1 MSKPGSWVM
10 RLLAGVLLVG
20 LAGCGSGPSPDITA
34 PPQNEFVFGLLMV
47 GPANDHGWSQAHF
60 EAGRYVEKNVSG
72 TRMVYVDKVNPSDR
86 PGTTPAQL
94 ANDLLARGARLII
107 FNSDDMKDGAL
118 EFARAHRDIPVI
130 HISGDSAWPE
140 GRDYA
145 RLPNVANVMGR
156 MEHGAA
162 MAGFAAAMTTRTGR
176 IGYLGPLINDE
187 TRRLAAATYLGARH
201 AWTQVL
207 KRNPGQLRFKVSWIG
222 FWFNIPG
229 VTADPTQVADGFFSS
244 GFDVVVSGIDTTEGL
259 AEAKKF
265 STPDKPAY
273 AIPYDY
279 VNACAEAEG
288 VCLGVPYYNWGPA
301 YVQHVEAVRAGS
313 WQPSF
318 QWLSPHWPDI
328 NDHDR
333 SAVGFQKG
341 AALAPAAARELDAF
355 IGALAGGLN
364 LWTGPLLYQDGT
376 VFLKPG
382 ETATDVQV
390 WYLPQL
396 LQGMTGQSVSNQ

>member
-1 MSKPGSWVM
+1 MARPGAWGM
-10 RLLAGVLLVG
+10 RLLAGLLLVG
-20 LAGCGSGPSPDITA
+20 LAGCGSGPSPDVAT
-34 PPQNEFVFGLLMV
+34 PRTDEFVFGLLMV
-47 GPANDHGWSQAHF
+47 GPANDRGWSQAHF
-60 EAGRYVEKNVSG
+60 EAGQYVEKNVSG
-72 TRMVYVDKVNPSDR
+72 TRMVYVDKVNPADR

-94 ANDLLARGARLII
+94 ANDLLDRGARLII

-118 EFARAHRDIPVI
+118 EFARAHPDIPII
-130 HISGDSAWPE
+130 HISGDNAWPK
-140 GRDYA
+140 GRDFA
-145 RLPNVANVMGR
+145 RLPNLANVMGR

-162 MAGFAAAMTTRTGR
+162 MAGFVAAMTTRTGR

-207 KRNPGQLRFKVSWIG
+207 KRDPGQLRFKVSWIG
-222 FWFNIPG
+222 FWFNVPG

-244 GFDVVVSGIDTTEGL
+244 GFDVIVSGIDTTEAL

-265 STPDKPAY
+265 STPDKPAW

-288 VCLGVPYYNWGPA
+288 NCLGVPYYNWGPA
-301 YVQHVEAVRAGS
+301 YVQHVEAVRAGT

-318 QWLSPHWPDI
+318 QWLDPDWSDI
-328 NDHDR
+328 NNPDR

-341 AALAPAAARELDAF
+341 AALPPAAAQELDAF

-364 LWTGPLLYQDGT
+364 LWTGPLRYQDGT

-382 ETATDVQV
+382 ETATDTQV

>member
-301 YVQHVEAVRAGS
+301 YVQ
-313 WQPSF
+313 
-318 QWLSPHWPDI
+318 
-328 NDHDR
+328 
-333 SAVGFQKG
+333 
-341 AALAPAAARELDAF
+341 
-355 IGALAGGLN
+355 
-364 LWTGPLLYQDGT
+364 
-376 VFLKPG
+376 
-382 ETATDVQV
+382 
-390 WYLPQL
+390 
-396 LQGMTGQSVSNQ
+396 